1 MNSRNSVCKS
11 KGSEEKTLAER
22 SGEYMVVL
30 DTSIVIDYLKGEK
43 EVVEVIEK
51 FSKAKFSITFITEY
65 ELLKYRGGTVKK
77 AFNDILTRFVIYHS
91 DDKSAVIAAEI
102 YNKLEDK
109 GELINENDILI
120 AGISL
125 SKNDALLTRDKDFE
139 KIGHK
144 SIIVIK

>member
-1 MNSRNSVCKS
+1 
-11 KGSEEKTLAER
+11 
-22 SGEYMVVL
+22 MVVL

-43 EVVEVIEK
+43 EVVEAVER
-51 FSKAKFSITFITEY
+51 FSKTKFSITFITEY
-65 ELLKYRGGTVKK
+65 ELLKYRGGAIEKV
-77 AFNDILTRFVIYHS
+77 FNDILTRFVIYHS

-102 YNKLEDK
+102 YNKLEDA

-125 SKNDALLTRDKDFE
+125 SKNDMILTRDKDFE

>member
-1 MNSRNSVCKS
+1 
-11 KGSEEKTLAER
+11 
-22 SGEYMVVL
+22 MVVL